1 MAGERSPATYHGRGF
16 YGVEN
21 IRAEKDNHP
30 LVILTC
36 GNEETRLIHHTEIPG
51 HLLFCL
57 LLILCIV
64 VVFDISE
71 RLEKFIE
78 NDAPVSAIIFD
89 YYMNFIPYFA
99 NVFSPL
105 FTFISVIFFT
115 SKMAYDSEIIA
126 ILSTGI
132 SFKRF
137 LYPYFV
143 SACIIAV
150 FSFVLG
156 GFIIP
161 NANQKRILFQ
171 EQYMGKKYSNKES
184 NIHRQIAPGVYLHVQ
199 LFCRNKYGLRFLH

>member
-1 MAGERSPATYHGRGF
+1 
-16 YGVEN
+16 
-21 IRAEKDNHP
+21 
-30 LVILTC
+30 
-36 GNEETRLIHHTEIPG
+36 
-51 HLLFCL
+51 
-57 LLILCIV
+57 
-64 VVFDISE
+64 
-71 RLEKFIE
+71 
-78 NDAPVSAIIFD
+78 
-89 YYMNFIPYFA
+89 MNFIPYFA